1 MTGHQRKAELFRAG
15 NQLAAE
21 IIAADPVNYPPGSLP
36 AIWVAM
42 VLNPPAE
49 RATPGAGR
57 AAA

>member
-15 NQLAAE
+15 NRLAAE
-21 IIAADPVNYPPGSLP
+21 IIAADLVKYPPGSLP
-36 AIWVAM
+36 AIWAAM

-49 RATPGAGR
+49 RATPGSRR